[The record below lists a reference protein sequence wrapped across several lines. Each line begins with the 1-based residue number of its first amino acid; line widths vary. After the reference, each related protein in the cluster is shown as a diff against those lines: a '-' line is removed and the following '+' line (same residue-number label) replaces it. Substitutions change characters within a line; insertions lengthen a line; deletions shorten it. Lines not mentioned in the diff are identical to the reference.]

1 MKSLSLQMSPLSLKL
16 RSAFTL
22 LLCLFCLAAPCLVRG
37 QVATGTISGTV
48 TDASGA
54 AIPSATITVTNKAT
68 GVSRP
73 LATNAQGLYN
83 APALQAG
90 DYEIRVEMQGFKT
103 EVRSAQVFAGT
114 DSSVNV
120 ALTLGETREV
130 VTVEAAAAQV
140 NYENHT
146 VAGVIE
152 RQTIQDLP
160 INGRNAL
167 QLASLE
173 PGVTVGPGAQSNF
186 NSMQYITVNGTYD
199 GVGPRLTLDGAVI
212 NDEVEGG
219 NSMNFS
225 QEIVQEFQLAQLN
238 YDVSTGV
245 GASGS
250 VNIVTRSGS
259 NDFHG
264 SAFYYY
270 RDHNTAAYPSLVRIP
285 LALDPFFQR
294 KNPGFWVGGPVIK
307 NKLFFFGSYEH
318 LSQTSAIA
326 DVNDLP
332 SLQAL
337 NGVYGSPL
345 HFNWVNVRFDYHI
358 SDKHNLFFRY
368 THDGNKD
375 LGPYYGT
382 GNPSSWVQNSN
393 WSDQSIVGLTSSL
406 TPNLV
411 NDFRFQFHYWQNN
424 APAAPASACQS
435 PCFGA
440 GLPAVTGVIGS
451 GSYLY
456 GVGNYPNGP
465 QFHQSKS
472 GEIVETVEWQ
482 KGTHRIRFGVDFE
495 RAYTRYK
502 PWNNCFPACIDV
514 VAPEFVPLLGGSLF
528 PAGSF
533 ANVSGSVNSTA
544 ALESLPIYALTPIES
559 YAGIGIGNGTWP
571 GVYEPNV
578 GEYNNRIHPWVGDV
592 WKARPNLTVNF
603 GLGYNIETGLF
614 PSNIP
619 LPQYLAPILEGQT
632 GGVPYGLGAP
642 QSNKKNFSPQ
652 FGFAWAIGKDRK
664 TVIRGGGGIYW
675 DTVPVWYQF
684 KSTAAAGPAGD
695 GRVTV
700 AANAFTNIFPNEY
713 TQTSKGVQPLPIG
726 APLPLNA
733 LSTITLG
740 QFIQILNQQVP
751 VLIANTFGNTPTKG
765 PYSVTSIQ
773 LLKSGVDIF
782 PSHYPEPKTYQTS
795 IGVQRELPWGMVF
808 SADWVRRQGEN
819 ESFGALDLNHAG
831 RSVDG
836 LPPVIPF
843 CSTSPDFNPNDECS
857 TGPISF
863 WVPEGH
869 SRFNGLLTKL
879 QKRLSNRVQFTVS
892 YALQKLTYESASTN
906 LLNYDSTYG
915 PILAKQ
921 NLNIAGTIN
930 LPLGFTL
937 SLNSSIIAPTPVEP
951 TISGI
956 DLNGAGN
963 TTYPLTF
970 AVPGLQ
976 YKCFLYSCGNS
987 DLAKAVN
994 TFNATVAGTTA
1005 LNGVKVPKLTLPSDY
1020 HLGAP
1025 IINQDLRLT
1034 KVFSYKERYKL
1045 NVFGEVFN
1053 VLNIGNLQY
1062 ANLGLTSP
1070 AFGQPTARV
1079 GQGYTFGSGGP
1090 RAVQFGARFIF

>member
-1 MKSLSLQMSPLSLKL
+1 MQFRSLTRTATFPLAIAVCLTAGLSGLL
-16 RSAFTL
+16 RA
-22 LLCLFCLAAPCLVRG
+22 
-37 QVATGTISGTV
+37 QVAGGSILGSV
-48 TDASGA
+48 TDSSGA
-54 AIPSATITVTNKAT
+54 AIPSANVTVTNKAT
-68 GVSRP
+68 GVPRS
-73 LATNAQGLYN
+73 LTTNAQGLYS

-90 DYEIRVEMQGFKT
+90 DYELRVEMQGFKT
-103 EVRSAQVFAGT
+103 EVRSAQVLAGT
-114 DSSVNV
+114 DTTINV

-130 VTVEAAAAQV
+130 VTVEALAAQV

-152 RQTIQDLP
+152 RKTIQDLP
-160 INGRNAL
+160 LNGRNAL

-173 PGVTVGPGAQSNF
+173 PGVTVAPGSQSNF

-199 GVGPRLTLDGAVI
+199 GLGPRLTLDGAVI

-270 RDHNTAAYPSLVRIP
+270 RDHNTAAYPGLKRVA

-294 KNPGFWVGGPVIK
+294 KNPGFWVGGPVVK

-326 DVNDLP
+326 DVNDLA
-332 SLQAL
+332 SLQPL
-337 NGVYGSPL
+337 NGVYPSPL
-345 HFNWVNVRFDYHI
+345 HFNWVNVRFDYHL

-375 LGPYYGT
+375 LGPYSGI

-406 TPNLV
+406 TPNIV

-424 APAAPASACQS
+424 APAAPASACQP

-440 GLPAVTGVIGS
+440 GLPDIAGVIGS
-451 GSYLY
+451 SWLFGA
-456 GVGNYPNGP
+456 GNYPNGP

-472 GEIVETVEWQ
+472 GQLIESVEWQ
-482 KGTHRIRFGVDFE
+482 KGKHRIRFGLDFE
-495 RAYTRYK
+495 RSYTRYK
-502 PWNNCFPACIDV
+502 PWNNCFPACISV
-514 VAPEFVPLLGGSLF
+514 VSPEFVPLLGGGLF

-533 ANVSGSVNSTA
+533 ANVPSSVNSTA
-544 ALESLPIYALTPIES
+544 ALQALPIFALTPIES

-571 GVYEPNV
+571 GIYEPNV
-578 GEYNNRIHPWVGDV
+578 GSYNNRIHPWIGDV
-592 WKARPNLTVNF
+592 WKAKPNLTINF

-619 LPQYLAPILEGQT
+619 LPKYLAPILEGQT

-642 QSNKKNFSPQ
+642 QSNKKNLSPQ
-652 FGFAWAIGKDRK
+652 VGFAWALGKDRK

-700 AANAFTNIFPNEY
+700 AANAFTNIFPNMY
-713 TQTSKGVQPLPIG
+713 QQTATGVKPLPIG

-740 QFIQILNQQVP
+740 QFMQILNQQVP
-751 VLIANTFGNTPTKG
+751 VLEANVFGNTPTKG

-773 LLKSGVDIF
+773 VLKSGVDIF
-782 PSHYPEPKTYQTS
+782 PSHYPEPKTYQMS
-795 IGVQRELPWGMVF
+795 IGVQRELPWGMVLSTDF
-808 SADWVRRQGEN
+808 VRRIGEN
-819 ESFGALDLNHAG
+819 ESLGAVDLNHAG

-843 CSTSPDFNPNDECS
+843 CATSPNFDPNAECS

-869 SRFNGLLTKL
+869 SRFNGLLAKL
-879 QKRLSNRVQFTVS
+879 QKRLSNRVQFTAS
-892 YALQKLTYESASTN
+892 YALQKLTYEATGSSIN
-906 LLNYDSTYG
+906 VLNYNSTYG

-921 NLNIAGTIN
+921 NFNFAATVN
-930 LPLGFTL
+930 LPAGFTL

-963 TTYPLTF
+963 TTFPISL
-970 AVPGLQ
+970 AVPGVP

-994 TFNATVAGTTA
+994 TFNSTLAGTTA
-1005 LNGVKVPKLTLPSDY
+1005 LNGVKVPKLTLPSNY
-1020 HLGAP
+1020 HMGAP
-1025 IINQDLRLT
+1025 IVNQDIRVT
-1034 KVFSYKERYKL
+1034 KMFTYKEHYSL
-1045 NVFGEVFN
+1045 NLFGEFFN

-1062 ANLGLTSP
+1062 GNLGLTSP
-1070 AFGQPTARV
+1070 LFGQPTARV

>member
-1 MKSLSLQMSPLSLKL
+1 M
-16 RSAFTL
+16 
-22 LLCLFCLAAPCLVRG
+22 
-37 QVATGTISGTV
+37 ATGSILGAV
-48 TDASGA
+48 TDSSGA
-54 AIPSATITVTNKAT
+54 SIASATVTVTNKAT
-68 GVSRP
+68 GVPRP

-83 APALQAG
+83 APALPAG
-90 DYEIRVEMQGFKT
+90 DYEVRIEMLGFKT
-103 EVRSAQVFAGT
+103 EVRNAQVLAGT
-114 DSSVNV
+114 DTTVNV

-130 VTVEAAAAQV
+130 VTVDAVAAQV

-152 RQTIQDLP
+152 RKTIQDLP
-160 INGRNAL
+160 LNGRNAL

-173 PGVTVGPGAQSNF
+173 PGVTVGPGSQSNF

-199 GVGPRLTLDGAVI
+199 GLGPRLTLDGAVI

-270 RDHNTAAYPSLVRIP
+270 RDHNMAAYPALKRIA

-326 DVNDLP
+326 DVNDLA
-332 SLQAL
+332 SLQPL
-337 NGVYGSPL
+337 NGVYPSPL
-345 HFNWVNVRFDYHI
+345 HYNWVNARFDYHLN
-358 SDKHNLFFRY
+358 DKENMFFRY

-375 LGPYYGT
+375 LGPYSGT
-382 GNPSSWVQNSN
+382 GNPSAWVQNSN
-393 WSDQSIVGLTSSL
+393 WSDQFIAGLTSVI
-406 TPNLV
+406 TPNIV
-411 NDFRFQFHYWQNN
+411 NDLRAQFHYWQNN
-424 APAAPASACQS
+424 APAAPASACVA

-451 GSYLY
+451 SYIY

-472 GEIVETVEWQ
+472 GEIIEALEWQ
-482 KGTHRIRFGVDFE
+482 KGKHRIRGGVDFE
-495 RAYTRYK
+495 RSYTRYK
-502 PWNNCFPACIDV
+502 PWNNCFPACISV
-514 VAPEFVPLLGGSLF
+514 VAPEFVPLLGGAAF

-533 ANVSGSVNSTA
+533 ANVASSVNSTA
-544 ALESLPIYALTPIES
+544 ALLSLPIFGLNPIES

-571 GVYEPNV
+571 GIYEPNV
-578 GEYNNRIHPWVGDV
+578 GEYNNRIHPWVADT
-592 WKARPNLTVNF
+592 WKARPNLTLNF

-642 QSNKKNFSPQ
+642 QSNKKNFAPMI
-652 FGFAWAIGKDRK
+652 GFAWALGKDRK
-664 TVIRGGGGIYW
+664 TVIRGGGGMYW

-700 AANAFTNIFPNEY
+700 AVNAFTNIFPNMY
-713 TQTSKGVQPLPIG
+713 QQTATGVQPLPIG
-726 APLPLNA
+726 APIPTNT

-751 VLIANTFGNTPTKG
+751 VLQANIFGNTPTKG

-782 PSHYPEPKTYQTS
+782 PSKYPEPRTYQTS
-795 IGVQRELPWGMVF
+795 IGVQRELPWGMVL

-819 ESFGALDLNHAG
+819 ESFGALDLNHS
-831 RSVDG
+831 SVIG
-836 LPPVIPF
+836 GPVIPR
-843 CSTSPDFNPNDECS
+843 CATTPDFNPNDECS
-857 TGPISF
+857 IGPISF

-869 SRFNGLLTKL
+869 SRFNGLLVKT

-892 YALQKLTYESASTN
+892 YALQKLTYESASVN
-906 LLNYDSTYG
+906 LQNYNSTYG

-930 LPLGFTL
+930 LPWRFTL
-937 SLNSSIIAPTPVEP
+937 SLNSSVIAPTPVEP

-956 DLNGAGN
+956 DLNGSGN
-963 TTYPLTF
+963 TTFPISL
-970 AVPGLQ
+970 AVPGVP

-987 DLAKAVN
+987 DLAKAVD
-994 TFNATVAGTTA
+994 TFNSTQAGKIA
-1005 LNGVKVPKLTLPSDY
+1005 LNGVKVPALKLPASY
-1020 HLGAP
+1020 HMGAP
-1025 IINQDLRLT
+1025 IVNQDIRVTKILT
-1034 KVFSYKERYKL
+1034 YKERYNL

-1053 VLNIGNLQY
+1053 VFNIGNLTY
-1062 ANLGLTSP
+1062 GNLGLTSP
-1070 AFGQPTARV
+1070 QFGLPTARV
-1079 GQGYTFGSGGP
+1079 GQGYTFASGGP
-1090 RAVQFGARFIF
+1090 RALQVGARFIF